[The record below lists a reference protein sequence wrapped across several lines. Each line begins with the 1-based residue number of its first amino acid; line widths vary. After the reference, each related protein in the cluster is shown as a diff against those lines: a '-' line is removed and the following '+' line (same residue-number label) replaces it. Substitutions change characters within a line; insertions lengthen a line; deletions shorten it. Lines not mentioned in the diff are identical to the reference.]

1 MGSADNTKQL
11 LKEFVARESA
21 ATSIN
26 SAARMGP
33 LPDWRDAWF
42 TQSAAGGYTIV
53 CPKITLGELRA
64 GARAGLPRL
73 LLGAHVGASVPTPS
87 FVR

>member
-26 SAARMGP
+26 SAARMGQ

-42 TQSAAGGYTIV
+42 TRSEDFDHRQGRNKPCRIWMRV
-53 CPKITLGELRA
+53 PKNHHG
-64 GARAGLPRL
+64 
-73 LLGAHVGASVPTPS
+73 
-87 FVR
+87 